1 MGIVR
6 PVMEQYPDAWMIFV
20 PFILMTSFAVI
31 NLFIAVIVNA
41 MTEQGHAESE
51 SLREDLHAV
60 SETGV
65 STLLQRMEAMQ
76 RQMDEIRDILDR
88 R

>member
-6 PVMEQYPDAWMIFV
+6 PVMEQYPGAWMVFV

-41 MTEQGHAESE
+41 MTEQSHAESAE
-51 SLREDLHAV
+51 IRGDFHAV
-60 SETGV
+60 SEAGV
-65 STLLQRMEAMQ
+65 SALLQRMEAMQ
-76 RQMDEIRDILDR
+76 QQMDEIKTMLDR